1 MFIYCDCLRY
11 RLEGEE
17 SIRPATPRDIST
29 LRVKSE
35 DGNHTYILKMKF
47 TNTIGDLRQ
56 YIQKQRLV
64 QFLIQVIKYISYYD
78 FVLDTTNI
86 NNIVN
91 VFFMFFQGRF
101 FHVQLL

>member
-1 MFIYCDCLRY
+1 
-11 RLEGEE
+11 
-17 SIRPATPRDIST
+17 
-29 LRVKSE
+29 
-35 DGNHTYILKMKF
+35 MKF

-86 NNIVN
+86 NNIVY